1 MQGNLEA
8 LVRLARDGGV
18 DYVYIA
24 LPLAGGRA
32 LKTPFGVFFSPN
44 ITPDKTT
51 GIGRWSDADF
61 VRAFRVELE
70 QRLLGKPGRR
80 GTGCAPCGKDSL
92 RSR

>member
-1 MQGNLEA
+1 MAEPIPA
-8 LVRLARDGGV
+8 ALARSG
-18 DYVYIA
+18 IA
-24 LPLAGGRA
+24 RRSDNLPPGARLTVA
-32 LKTPFGVFFSPN
+32 
-44 ITPDKTT
+44 
-51 GIGRWSDADF
+51 ADF